1 MLSAPSAL
9 ALFYNVAFAVA
20 TPITGDLVKRT
31 TEPGCDPEPKIGSKR
46 FFLKL
51 GLSALL
57 ALLGG
62 AFAELTNSLM
72 ASDALH
78 LRVLANAAND
88 PKERANAEAVLSLME
103 KGKHWILVTLLLCN
117 IVINESLPIFLDSEI
132 GGGIAAIFIST
143 ATIVIFGQS
152 AFIFQRVSQR
162 RRLAVPY
169 TVYNRILII
178 HITPT
183 NADRI
188 IPKAVCAQY
197 GLAVG
202 AKSATPVLI
211 LMYLLS
217 PITYPIAKV
226 LGWARG
232 TEVPKTYKKAEL
244 KSLLQFHRNTNV
256 GSYLSPTEES
266 ALPLTDGEVN
276 ILNGVL
282 SLSEKGVTDIMTP
295 MDDVVTLS
303 ADQLLDHETMDKIL
317 ASGYSRF
324 PVHEP
329 DQPLSFRGFLL
340 VKKLL
345 LYDPSQPKRVGE
357 FRLTVLPEARP
368 TINCF
373 QALDYFRTGRAHL
386 LLISKTPGQS
396 GGALGI
402 VSLEDIFEAMISDQ
416 IVDET
421 DLYEDK
427 HTKRRAERQST
438 AAIMRGI
445 VERQNFKRRMSD
457 DDF

>member
-1 MLSAPSAL
+1 
-9 ALFYNVAFAVA
+9 
-20 TPITGDLVKRT
+20 
-31 TEPGCDPEPKIGSKR
+31 
-46 FFLKL
+46 
-51 GLSALL
+51 
-57 ALLGG
+57 
-62 AFAELTNSLM
+62 M

-88 PKERANAEAVLSLME
+88 PKESANAEAVLSLME

-143 ATIVIFGQS
+143 ATIVVFG
-152 AFIFQRVSQR
+152 QRVSPR
-162 RRLAVPY
+162 RWLAVPY

-178 HITPT
+178 QITST

-188 IPKAVCAQY
+188 IPKAVCAKY

-202 AKSATPVLI
+202 ARSATPVLI

-217 PITYPIAKV
+217 PITYPIAKL

-244 KSLLQFHRNTNV
+244 KSLLQFHRNTSV

-303 ADQLLDHETMDKIL
+303 ADRVLDHETMDKIL

-402 VSLEDIFEAMISDQ
+402 VSLEAPSPITSTYASFRPTETMKKDIFEAMISDQ

-421 DLYEDK
+421 DFYEDQP
-427 HTKRRAERQST
+427 TKRRAERQST